1 VHQFLQALP
10 DTLVSGLAQGM
21 MYALIALGY
30 TLVYGIL
37 ELINFAHGDVF
48 MLGGL
53 FSWGALVTLFSGPLG
68 ENYGVL
74 SGGTLV
80 LALLVAFVVAMAV
93 CAVTGFAIERFA
105 YRPLRNAPRLA
116 PLVTAIGVSFI
127 IENAVLVWQNGSGN
141 VAIVYPSLIAP
152 QRFSVLGL
160 NIDAKSIIVFVSAP
174 ILMVALLWLVQS
186 TRVGKAMR
194 ATAQDPEAARMMGI
208 DINRTISYTFVIGSV
223 LAGAGGVIFCM
234 YYNYVNYDMG
244 FLVGLKAFT
253 AAVLGGIGNIR
264 GAMLGGLLVGEVEAV
279 VNSTG
284 SAGLQWAESIVFL
297 VLMAVL
303 IFRPSGLLGA
313 HVVEKA

>member
-1 VHQFLQALP
+1 
-10 DTLVSGLAQGM
+10 
-21 MYALIALGY
+21 
-30 TLVYGIL
+30 
-37 ELINFAHGDVF
+37 
-48 MLGGL
+48 
-53 FSWGALVTLFSGPLG
+53 
-68 ENYGVL
+68 
-74 SGGTLV
+74 
-80 LALLVAFVVAMAV
+80 
-93 CAVTGFAIERFA
+93 
-105 YRPLRNAPRLA
+105 
-116 PLVTAIGVSFI
+116 
-127 IENAVLVWQNGSGN
+127 
-141 VAIVYPSLIAP
+141 
-152 QRFSVLGL
+152 
-160 NIDAKSIIVFVSAP
+160 
-174 ILMVALLWLVQS
+174 
-186 TRVGKAMR
+186 MR

-208 DINRTISYTFVIGSV
+208 DINRTISFTFVIGSI

-284 SAGLQWAESIVFL
+284 SAGLQWAESVVFL